1 MSQQVQWLINP
12 EVYRYSPL
20 SLVIDIFSL
29 AIKQG
34 SPSPEEEKL
43 SDSSVDEHKVEE
55 DQKVALPHAG
65 EVI

>member
-1 MSQQVQWLINP
+1 M
-12 EVYRYSPL
+12 
-20 SLVIDIFSL
+20 IDIFFL

-55 DQKVALPHAG
+55 DQKVVHPRAG